1 MAAEE
6 RTWVHRLCS
15 AQRIWSAHATKRGPN
30 RRSGPPVHD
39 DLVDRQFTATA
50 PNRLLTDIAE
60 HPTAEGKLFL
70 CSIKDCYS
78 NRIDRF
84 SDTEAPYTSAKCAEI
99 SPVVNPFA

>member
-1 MAAEE
+1 MTWSTGSSPRQH
-6 RTWVHRLCS
+6 RTGC
-15 AQRIWSAHATKRGPN
+15 
-30 RRSGPPVHD
+30 
-39 DLVDRQFTATA
+39 
-50 PNRLLTDIAE
+50 LTDIAE